1 MQGESWR
8 GGAWEGAERWGW
20 WGWCGGLG
28 WFGRWGGGGVHCNK
42 GCWGRQRINREPGLW
57 ASYVAVYDIL
67 AAARVFVLVFQGR

>member
-1 MQGESWR
+1 MPGESWR
-8 GGAWEGAERWGW
+8 GGAWEGAERWG
-20 WGWCGGLG
+20 GLG
-28 WFGRWGGGGVHCNK
+28 DGGGGGRVHCNK